1 MSRVK
6 SSVASRA
13 RRKRILKQVK
23 GQRGSRHS
31 LIRTATES
39 LNRSLAFAYRDR
51 RQKKRQFR
59 RLWNVRINAA
69 VRPHGLS
76 FSKFIHGLKL
86 AGITLNRKNLADLAV
101 NDPQAFAKVVEEA
114 KAARASA

>member
-1 MSRVK
+1 MPRVK

-13 RRKRILKQVK
+13 RRKKILKQVK
-23 GQRGSRHS
+23 GQRGGRHS

-39 LNRSLAFAYRDR
+39 LHKGLAYAYRDR

-76 FSKFIHGLKL
+76 YSKFIHGLKS
-86 AGITLNRKNLADLAV
+86 AGIGLDRKTLAHLAV
-101 NDPQAFAKVVEEA
+101 NDPEAFAKVVEEA
-114 KAARASA
+114 KSARASA

>member
-1 MSRVK
+1 MPRAK

-13 RRKRILKQVK
+13 RRKKVLKQVK
-23 GQRGSRHS
+23 GQRGGRHR

-69 VRPHGLS
+69 VRPYGIS
-76 FSKFIHGLKL
+76 YSKFINGLKL
-86 AGITLNRKNLADLAV
+86 AGIGLNRKTLANLAV
-101 NDPQAFAKVVEEA
+101 EDPQAFAKVVEEA
-114 KAARASA
+114 KAAMASA